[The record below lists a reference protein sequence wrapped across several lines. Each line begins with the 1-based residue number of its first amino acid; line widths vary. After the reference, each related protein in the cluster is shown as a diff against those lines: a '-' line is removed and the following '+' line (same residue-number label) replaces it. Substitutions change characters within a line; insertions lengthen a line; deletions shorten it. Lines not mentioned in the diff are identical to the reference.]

1 MDNELERKMN
11 DLAASALKKQRY
23 VAGKFLTPAE
33 QAQVRKMRFYAGV
46 SLSFAGGAESCE
58 RCIPV
63 FFPDYLENEEPDY
76 TEFLRAVKI
85 SSSGSGFTHR
95 DVLGAVLATGIEREC
110 VGDIT
115 VMENDAY
122 VYLLPAAQANVLS
135 VLISVGRNHVTV
147 SGIDLANVN
156 IASVAKGVLYRNHEL
171 SEALSTIL
179 MACVHISNQKFYGVF
194 VLNEV
199 LHGSTA
205 DKIIKAKL
213 DKVPEY
219 GMLKWLPINET
230 TFIINWLIDNHY
242 LHQTKGQYP
251 VLHPTSDTGLFSE
264 KITTAQLNKLKTSL
278 ERMNL

>member
-1 MDNELERKMN
+1 MKYAPDPEPVKEQQITLQERTVSHTSVESKNETTQQQN
-11 DLAASALKKQRY
+11 FSSA
-23 VAGKFLTPAE
+23 VAT
-33 QAQVRKMRFYAGV
+33 
-46 SLSFAGGAESCE
+46 
-58 RCIPV
+58 
-63 FFPDYLENEEPDY
+63 EN
-76 TEFLRAVKI
+76 
-85 SSSGSGFTHR
+85 
-95 DVLGAVLATGIEREC
+95 
-110 VGDIT
+110 
-115 VMENDAY
+115 
-122 VYLLPAAQANVLS
+122 
-135 VLISVGRNHVTV
+135 TV